1 MEERKVTEAP
11 RKTIL
16 YLCRCGP
23 NIADHLDLEALE
35 SWAAER
41 EGIEVVESHD
51 LLCSPDGK
59 KAFRE
64 ALEGRE
70 AHSIVLGACSP
81 KMHEKTFQDIAE
93 DAGANMAQVQM
104 ANIREHCAWVTQDR
118 ERATDKAKALI
129 TAAVRRANLAEKLE
143 HRSMDV
149 QTDVLVIGGGIA
161 GMEAALTAAAADRKV
176 YLVERDISIGGA
188 VIRSEEVAPVMEC
201 GPCLL
206 APVLAQVKEH
216 PCIEVITNAEV
227 QEIVGFY
234 GNFTARVLKRARFVE
249 ESCIGC
255 ELCYDVCPVEVD
267 SPFHL
272 GMGKW
277 KAVHALFQGSV
288 PAAAVIDP
296 SACTKLNGQ
305 GCEAPCAPICPFESV
320 NFEQQDE
327 VVEVQAGA
335 VVLATGFTPADLS
348 GFPELGHGRLPEVY
362 TLSEFERLVS
372 SNGPTGGKIK
382 RRDGSVPGTIAVVHC
397 AGSLRDDGLPYCSGI
412 CCVNAVKVGTLA
424 RMQNPEVKVINLH
437 RDLVFAGPREQRF
450 FAQARAGGTEFLN
463 LGDALQSVRVAAG
476 QGTALTVSADGVEP
490 LAADMVVLA
499 NGMVPAE
506 GTEQLAR
513 MLNLERDTDGYPLA
527 DDALLH
533 PTRSAI
539 DGVYLA
545 GCAAGPCDVATSVTR
560 ARAAAGDAIS
570 RLMPGRKIDLEVMTS
585 SIDEEL
591 CAGCKLCVIVC
602 PYKAVSYDEEGR
614 ICKINEV
621 ICRGCGTCT
630 AGCPSGASR
639 ARHFTDEQIYAEMG
653 GLLDD

>member
-1 MEERKVTEAP
+1 VTEAP

-23 NIADHLDLEALE
+23 NIADHLDLE
-35 SWAAER
+35 
-41 EGIEVVESHD
+41 GIEEWAEERGDIEIVETHE

-59 KAFRE
+59 QAFKDS
-64 ALEGRE
+64 LEGKE

-81 KMHEKTFQDIAE
+81 KMHEKTFQDAAE

-118 ERATDKAKALI
+118 DRATDKAKAMI

-143 HRSMDV
+143 RRSMDV
-149 QTDVLVIGGGIA
+149 HTDVLVIGGGIA

-176 YLVERDISIGGA
+176 YLVEKDISIGGA

-216 PCIEVITNAEV
+216 PNIEVITNAEV
-227 QEIVGFY
+227 QEILGFY

-255 ELCYDVCPVEVD
+255 ELCYDPCPVEVD

-296 SACTKLNGQ
+296 EACTRINGQ
-305 GCEAPCAPICPFESV
+305 GCEAPCAPICPFDSI
-320 NFEQQDE
+320 NFDQQDE
-327 VVEVQAGA
+327 VIEVQAGA
-335 VVLATGFTPADLS
+335 VVLATGFAPADIS
-348 GFPELGHGRLPEVY
+348 AFPELGHGDLPEVY

-372 SNGPTGGKIK
+372 SNGPTGGKVQ
-382 RRDGSVPGTIAVVHC
+382 RRDGSAPATIAVVHC
-397 AGSLRDDGLPYCSGI
+397 AGSLREDGLPYCSGV
-412 CCVNAVKVGTLA
+412 CCVNAVKAGVLA
-424 RMQNPEVKVINLH
+424 RTQHPDVKVINLH
-437 RDLVFAGPREQRF
+437 NDLVLPGPREQRF
-450 FAQARAGGTEFLN
+450 FADARKGGTEFRRCETLK
-463 LGDALQSVRVAAG
+463 SVRVTAAEG
-476 QGTALTVSADGVEP
+476 GAMTVTADGVEP
-490 LAADMVVLA
+490 FEADMVLLA
-499 NGMVPAE
+499 NGMVPAA
-506 GTEQLAR
+506 GTERLTA
-513 MLNLERDTDGYPLA
+513 MLNLERDPDGFPAA

-533 PTRSAI
+533 PTGAAI

-570 RLMPGRKIDLEVMTS
+570 RLMPGRKIELEIMTS

-591 CAGCKLCVIVC
+591 CAGCKLCVTVC
-602 PYKAVSYDEEGR
+602 PYRAVSYDEEQR
-614 ICKINEV
+614 ICQINEV

-639 ARHFTDEQIYAEMG
+639 ARHFTDEQIIAEMG